1 MKHTISIFISA
12 LLLTGCTPR
21 SVPGPP
27 GPEGPKGMRGERGI
41 QGLRGIPGP
50 PGPEGKPGRSMS
62 ENQLKTFNEFINDNK
77 SDKKEVII
85 GTTSYNFGFAPTITG
100 FVYLTNHGRVFKLDN
115 KTPQTLGQSIE
126 FISTIADRKDFSSI
140 SRIAYGE
147 DIKQYFTATTS
158 SGIIYTSEDLKIWN
172 QNTTQPVLEK

>member
-1 MKHTISIFISA
+1 MKYTLSIFLFAI
-12 LLLTGCTPR
+12 LLTGCTPR
-21 SVPGPP
+21 SIPGPP
-27 GPEGPKGMRGERGI
+27 GPEGPNGARGERGI

-50 PGPEGKPGRSMS
+50 PGPQGKPGKSIS
-62 ENQLKTFNEFINDNK
+62 EKQIKTFNE
-77 SDKKEVII
+77 
-85 GTTSYNFGFAPTITG
+85 FGFAPTITG